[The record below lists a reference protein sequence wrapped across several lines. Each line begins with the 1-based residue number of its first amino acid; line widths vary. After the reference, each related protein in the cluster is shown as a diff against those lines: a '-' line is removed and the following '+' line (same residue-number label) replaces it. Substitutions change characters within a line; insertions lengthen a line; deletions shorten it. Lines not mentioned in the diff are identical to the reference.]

1 ALQYVGLLMLA
12 GLRFFE
18 RIVLRGELPTTTRA
32 GLVRRGAAIL
42 AAAASLLLVP
52 VSALHV
58 LGAPLQQLFAP
69 STWWPG
75 VIWPPVAV
83 AAIVLVGAGV
93 AVLVRPG
100 TASRSS
106 LLLSDIAVLA
116 ALGAPILVG
125 HTMTFEPRA
134 LVIAGDAGHL
144 LAGAFWLGG

>member
-1 ALQYVGLLMLA
+1 
-12 GLRFFE
+12 
-18 RIVLRGELPTTTRA
+18 
-32 GLVRRGAAIL
+32 
-42 AAAASLLLVP
+42 VP

-144 LAGAFWLGG
+144 LAGAFWLGGLTGLLLHLADGRRRVRTAAADRAGVDSVDGVAGVVNGS